1 MASSFHARRQVV
13 GLAPKIVAMAAGTA
27 AFAYATSN
35 NRTLRLEGET
45 SSKLPIYSAAPEPVI
60 LAEVRGP
67 LEDQVASAR
76 RTIMGATHDV
86 RESVQHQVRRWI
98 NVEHAVE
105 NRISS
110 LIPEDEP
117 ITPGILY
124 VGVTTL
130 SAFVFG
136 RYRGITLRLLAPPV
150 ALVGSLNYFLPKT
163 AHNVGQ
169 YYVDLEGKHL
179 PPFVRQQRHNIQNAL
194 KSTQHAAEEQ
204 YSKARQNT
212 GSLVQRG
219 LQSVEQGT
227 GLKVGGTS
235 GTPAQAEPRSRLV

>member
-1 MASSFHARRQVV
+1 MAARRQVV
-13 GLAPKIVAMAAGTA
+13 GLAPKIAAVATGTA
-27 AFAYATSN
+27 AFAYVTSN
-35 NRTLRLEGET
+35 TRTLRLEGSGE
-45 SSKLPIYSAAPEPVI
+45 SSAKLPIYSAPPQPVI

-76 RTIMGATHDV
+76 RSILGATHDL
-86 RESVQHQVRRWI
+86 RQGVQNQVDRWI
-98 NVEHAVE
+98 GVEHAVE

-110 LIPEDEP
+110 LIPKDEP

-136 RYRGITLRLLAPPV
+136 RYRGITLRLLAPPI
-150 ALVGSLNYFLPKT
+150 AFIGSLNYFLPKT

-179 PPFVRQQRHNIQNAL
+179 PPFVREQRQSIQSAL

-204 YSKARQNT
+204 YSKARQGT

-227 GLKVGGTS
+227 GLKVGGSS
-235 GTPAQAEPRSRLV
+235 GAPAQSEPRSRLV

>member
-1 MASSFHARRQVV
+1 MAIAFTTQKQMV
-13 GLAPKIVAMAAGTA
+13 GLAPKLAAVAIGTA
-27 AFAYATSN
+27 GIAYATSQK
-35 NRTLRLEGET
+35 RTLHLESNT
-45 SSKLPIYSAAPEPVI
+45 KLPIYSAPPEPVI

-67 LEDQVASAR
+67 LEEQVASAR
-76 RTIMGATHDV
+76 RAISNATYDV
-86 RESVQHQVRRWI
+86 RESVQGQVRRWI
-98 NVEHAVE
+98 GVEHAVE

-110 LIPEDEP
+110 LIPQDEP

-130 SAFVFG
+130 SAFIFG
-136 RYRGITLRLLAPPV
+136 RYRGITLRILAPPI

-169 YYVDLEGKHL
+169 YYVDLEEKHL
-179 PPFVRQQRHNIQNAL
+179 PPFVRQQRQSIQNAL

-204 YSKARQNT
+204 YSKARQET

-227 GLKVGGTS
+227 GLKVAGSSAGTS
-235 GTPAQAEPRSRLV
+235 SQSEPRKRLV

>member
-1 MASSFHARRQVV
+1 MAAQRQAV
-13 GLAPKIVAMAAGTA
+13 GLAPKIVAMVTGTTA
-27 AFAYATSN
+27 IAYATSN
-35 NRTLRLEGET
+35 QRSLRLEGET
-45 SSKLPIYSAAPEPVI
+45 SSKLPIYSAPPEPVI

-76 RTIMGATHDV
+76 RTIMGATHNL
-86 RESVQHQVRRWI
+86 RESVQNQVRRWI
-98 NVEHAVE
+98 SVEHAVE

-163 AHNVGQ
+163 AHNIGQ
-169 YYVDLEGKHL
+169 YYVELESKHL
-179 PPFVRQQRHNIQNAL
+179 PPFVQQQRHNFQNAL

-227 GLKVGGTS
+227 GLKVAGS
-235 GTPAQAEPRSRLV
+235 PSTPAQAEPRSRMV